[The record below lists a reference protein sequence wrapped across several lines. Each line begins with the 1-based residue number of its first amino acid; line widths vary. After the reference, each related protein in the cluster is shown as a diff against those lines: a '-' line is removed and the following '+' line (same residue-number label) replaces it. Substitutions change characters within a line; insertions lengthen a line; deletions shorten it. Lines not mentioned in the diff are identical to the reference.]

1 MLKRFLNGQK
11 MVFDIIIS
19 IFLFIV
25 YTVLLFLKYI
35 FHDLSINMSTILE
48 GYFIVNIFWGIIFV
62 PVRIFHNELKN
73 TTYFLNIGKLS
84 KIFRLIFLLASI
96 VFVFIMNRLQLPLD
110 VMGSSLIWLF
120 LFFCFVIK

>member
-35 FHDLSINMSTILE
+35 FHDSRIDMSTILE

-73 TTYFLNIGKLS
+73 RTYFLNIGKLS

-96 VFVFIMNRLQLPLD
+96 VFVFFMNRLQLPLD

>member
-35 FHDLSINMSTILE
+35 FHDSSIDMSTILE

-73 TTYFLNIGKLS
+73 RTYFLNIGKLS

>member
-35 FHDLSINMSTILE
+35 FHDSSIDMSTILE

-73 TTYFLNIGKLS
+73 RTYFLNIGKLS

-120 LFFCFVIK
+120 SFFCFVIK